1 MTDAPARRD
10 EPLVFLYRLKPGM
23 GPEYD
28 RAHQAV
34 WHEIIALLD
43 EAGFYDYRIW
53 RRGDLVVSSLR
64 TRHGYDHAAKVTAAS
79 ALQARWTASLEHC
92 FEEIA
97 DEKGAPLWLDLLFAH
112 RPDEGN
118 DDA

>member
-1 MTDAPARRD
+1 MTDVPAHRD
-10 EPLVFLYRLKPGM
+10 EPLVFLHRLKSGK

-34 WHEIIALLD
+34 WPEIIALLD

-64 TRHGYDHAAKVTAAS
+64 TRHGYDHGAKVTAAS
-79 ALQARWTASLEHC
+79 ALQARWTASLVPF

-97 DEKGAPLWLDLLFAH
+97 EENGDPLWLDLIFAH
-112 RPDEGN
+112 RPDEVK
-118 DDA
+118 

>member
-1 MTDAPARRD
+1 MTDPVAERD

-28 RAHQAV
+28 RAHEAV
-34 WHEIIALLD
+34 WPEIIALLD

-64 TRHGYDHAAKVTAAS
+64 TRRGYGHAASVTAAS
-79 ALQARWTASLEHC
+79 AIQARWTASLSHV

-97 DEKGAPLWLDLLFAH
+97 DDRGEPLWLDLIFSH
-112 RPDEGN
+112 RPDEER
-118 DDA
+118 

>member
-1 MTDAPARRD
+1 MTGAFTERD

-34 WHEIIALLD
+34 WPEIIALLN

-53 RRGDLVVSSLR
+53 RRGDLIVSSLR
-64 TRHGYDHAAKVTAAS
+64 TRKGYSHAAQVTAAS
-79 ALQARWTASLEHC
+79 AIQARWTASLSHV
-92 FEEIA
+92 FEDIVDDSGE
-97 DEKGAPLWLDLLFAH
+97 PLWLNLVFSH
-112 RPDEGN
+112 RPDEGR
-118 DDA
+118 

>member
-1 MTDAPARRD
+1 MTGAISERE

-34 WHEIIALLD
+34 WPEIIALLD
-43 EAGFYDYRIW
+43 EAGIYDYRIW

-64 TRHGYDHAAKVTAAS
+64 TRHGYGQAARTTAAS
-79 ALQARWTASLEHC
+79 AVQARWTASLSHV
-92 FEEIA
+92 FEEIT
-97 DEKGAPLWLDLLFAH
+97 DGSGEPLWLDLIFSH
-112 RPDEGN
+112 RTDEGRGS
-118 DDA
+118 

>member
-1 MTDAPARRD
+1 MTDNVADRD

-28 RAHQAV
+28 RAHRAV
-34 WHEIIALLD
+34 WPEIIALLD

-64 TRHGYDHAAKVTAAS
+64 TRKGYSEAARVTAAS
-79 ALQARWTASLEHC
+79 AVQARWTASLSHV

-97 DEKGAPLWLDLLFAH
+97 DESGEPLWFEQVFAD
-112 RPDEGN
+112 RPDEGR
-118 DDA
+118 

>member
-1 MTDAPARRD
+1 MTDAAAGRD

-34 WHEIIALLD
+34 WPEIIELLD

-64 TRHGYDHAAKVTAAS
+64 TRHGYDHAARVTAAS
-79 ALQARWTASLEHC
+79 TVQARWTASLGHI
-92 FEEIA
+92 FDEIV
-97 DEKGAPLWLDLLFAH
+97 DGDGTPLWLDPVFAH
-112 RPDEGN
+112 RPDEER
-118 DDA
+118 